1 MAQSREL
8 KARVRWNNSAHRS
21 KEDGK
26 RRERGRGEGNQRNA
40 DINTVD
46 EKVNAASKREGEKEL
61 K

>member
-26 RRERGRGEGNQRNA
+26 TGEGGRGEGIERNA
-40 DINTVD
+40 DINAMD
-46 EKVNAASKREGEKEL
+46 ERVNTASKREGKKKL